1 MTTQQKAVIIG
12 LWRMGAVIEQMCFVL
27 KTPAYKIE
35 KVIED
40 YKKLLHEETRADNPT
55 LQSS

>member
-27 KTPAYKIE
+27 KTPASKIE

-40 YKKLLHEETRADNPT
+40 YKKLLKEESASTSLT
-55 LQSS
+55 KSS

>member
-35 KVIED
+35 KQLCLNLKNRI
-40 YKKLLHEETRADNPT
+40 
-55 LQSS
+55 SI